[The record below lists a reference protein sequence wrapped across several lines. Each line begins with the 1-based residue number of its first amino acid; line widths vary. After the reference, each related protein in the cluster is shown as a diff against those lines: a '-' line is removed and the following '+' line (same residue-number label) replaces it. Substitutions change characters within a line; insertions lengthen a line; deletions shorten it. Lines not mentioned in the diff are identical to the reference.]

1 MENDNDKQFEIKQNY
16 SNGSHL
22 ECLLNNDKFGVEEN
36 TTFKDKK
43 SESIII
49 SIVKNEEDENKKYIF
64 HNEEMNSIYK
74 NNYKDINKK
83 KENGKDINNNIKI
96 KKGMNGDNNKIYSNI
111 ISMFIDDNNGNDC
124 NIREENE
131 MDKDKKNI
139 SKIIIVKD
147 KIKVQDKFDIKIDSG
162 NSNIFVGKSEKSID
176 KKKENNV
183 DEESDNE
190 IDPIIDKK
198 LFESIP
204 LTDYFEI
211 LEPIKKGKSRV
222 YKGKFK
228 TIKTQKLAA
237 LKIISF
243 KKNKHF
249 REKNQ
254 KKLKYIEDHSEI
266 TFHYKL
272 KNKNIPNIYGYY
284 SIKDRGVCIAMEYS
298 QYGDLSNFKKN
309 VLKKHI
315 FSETLLC
322 YIASQVLNAILY
334 LHQNKIIHMDIKI
347 QNILIDDYLNVNL
360 TDFSVSMNYKSCEKY
375 IYLLNNGTTRYK
387 SPEVLE
393 EKIIKVEDAS
403 KIDIFSFG
411 IVIYVLGLC
420 DYPYNMKDL
429 KDDKEILKNIKEKN
443 LTFENTKNSEMF
455 KSFLKKCLE
464 KDIKKRYNIHEA
476 LEDPW
481 IKGSEYILNEKE
493 KLCNGS
499 KFLINM
505 AVGNI
510 IDFNEYIKG
519 SLSSTSQT
527 EPKRKVPK
535 EATFKDKERITTDYT
550 PDNKIEKKE
559 KEGSSN
565 LRNILIINEQ

>member
-1 MENDNDKQFEIKQNY
+1 MENDNTKNCN
-16 SNGSHL
+16 SGSDL
-22 ECLLNNDKFGVEEN
+22 EGLLNNDNFGVEEN
-36 TTFKDKK
+36 TTFKDINNK
-43 SESIII
+43 SFITITF
-49 SIVKNEEDENKKYIF
+49 KNEEDESKKF
-64 HNEEMNSIYK
+64 HNGEVNSIYK

-83 KENGKDINNNIKI
+83 KENRKDIKN
-96 KKGMNGDNNKIYSNI
+96 GMNGDNNNINSNI
-111 ISMFIDDNNGNDC
+111 ISKENGMFVDGNNDNDC
-124 NIREENE
+124 NIGEENE
-131 MDKDKKNI
+131 IDKDKNNKSEANKKEKENR
-139 SKIIIVKD
+139 KI
-147 KIKVQDKFDIKIDSG
+147 QDKFNKKKDSG
-162 NSNIFVGKSEKSID
+162 NSYNFVGKDEKSND
-176 KKKENNV
+176 KKKENKD

-190 IDPIIDKK
+190 IDPIIDKE

-228 TIKTQKLAA
+228 TIKTQKMAA

-249 REKNQ
+249 RGKNQ
-254 KKLKYIEDHSEI
+254 KILKYIEDHSEI
-266 TFHYKL
+266 TIHYKL

-309 VLKKHI
+309 ILKKHI

-334 LHQNKIIHMDIKI
+334 LHQNKIIHMDIKV
-347 QNILIDDYLNVNL
+347 QNILIDDYLNVTL
-360 TDFSVSMNYKSCEKY
+360 TDFSVSMNYKSSKKY
-375 IYLLNNGTTRYK
+375 IYLLNNGTIRYK

-393 EKIIKVEDAS
+393 EQIINVEDAS

-411 IVIYVLGLC
+411 IVLYVLGLC

-443 LTFENTKNSEMF
+443 LSFGNTKNSEMF
-455 KSFLKKCLE
+455 KNFVKKCLE
-464 KDIKKRYNIHEA
+464 KDIKKRYNILEA

-481 IKGSEYILNEKE
+481 IKGNEFILNEKE

-510 IDFNEYIKG
+510 IDFNEYIKK
-519 SLSSTSQT
+519 SLPSTSQT
-527 EPKRKVPK
+527 VPQWKVPK
-535 EATFKDKERITTDYT
+535 EATIQNKTRITIDYT
-550 PDNKIEKKE
+550 ADNKIVKKE
-559 KEGSSN
+559 MEGASYI
-565 LRNILIINEQ
+565 RNILKNINEQ

>member
-1 MENDNDKQFEIKQNY
+1 MENDDYKQFEIKQDYN
-16 SNGSHL
+16 NGSYL
-22 ECLLNNDKFGVEEN
+22 ECLLNTDKFGVEEN
-36 TTFKDKK
+36 TTLKDKK

-49 SIVKNEEDENKKYIF
+49 NIVKNEEDENKKYIF
-64 HNEEMNSIYK
+64 YNGEMNSIYK
-74 NNYKDINKK
+74 NNDKDINKK
-83 KENGKDINNNIKI
+83 KENGKNINNNIKI
-96 KKGMNGDNNKIYSNI
+96 KKGMNEDNNNI
-111 ISMFIDDNNGNDC
+111 NSKFISKENGMLIDDNNDNDC
-124 NIREENE
+124 NIGEENE

-139 SKIIIVKD
+139 SEANIGKD
-147 KIKVQDKFDIKIDSG
+147 KRKVQDTFDKKIDSG
-162 NSNIFVGKSEKSID
+162 NSNIFVGKSEKLIDD
-176 KKKENNV
+176 KKKENSD

-334 LHQNKIIHMDIKI
+334 LHQNKIIHMDIKV
-347 QNILIDDYLNVNL
+347 QNILIDDYLNVTL
-360 TDFSVSMNYKSCEKY
+360 TDFSVSMNYKSCKKY
-375 IYLLNNGTTRYK
+375 IYLLNNGTIRYK

-393 EKIIKVEDAS
+393 EKIINVEDAS

-429 KDDKEILKNIKEKN
+429 KDDKEILKNINEKN
-443 LTFENTKNSEMF
+443 LTFGNTKNSEMF

-464 KDIKKRYNIHEA
+464 KDIKKRYNIREA

-481 IKGSEYILNEKE
+481 IKASEYILNEKE

-519 SLSSTSQT
+519 SLPSTSKT
-527 EPKRKVPK
+527 EPK
-535 EATFKDKERITTDYT
+535 
-550 PDNKIEKKE
+550 
-559 KEGSSN
+559 
-565 LRNILIINEQ
+565 